1 MLKYL
6 DDSSKRFK
14 FVKLE
19 GGSNTLDQR
28 NTSEA

>member
-6 DDSSKRFK
+6 DDSKRFE

-28 NTSEA
+28 NTLEA